1 MVAIKIIEWEDKYAE
16 QFKRLSLEWLEKY
29 VSVEPADLEIINNP
43 HRSILD
49 KGGMIFFALCDGLIV
64 GTVAM
69 IRQNDGSFE
78 LAKLAVTEGYKGLKI
93 GNLLMEKS
101 LEFASQRK
109 AITVFL
115 YTNRRLLPAINL
127 YEKFGFKEVPVA
139 QNKYIEA
146 DMKMEL
152 KF

>member
-43 HRSILD
+43 HGSILD

-115 YTNRRLLPAINL
+115 YTNRRLLTAINL

>member
-49 KGGMIFFALCDGLIV
+49 NGGMIFFALCDGLIV
-64 GTVAM
+64 GTFAM
-69 IRQNDGSFE
+69 IRQKDGSFE

-139 QNKYIEA
+139 QSKYIEA

>member
-1 MVAIKIIEWEDKYAE
+1 
-16 QFKRLSLEWLEKY
+16 
-29 VSVEPADLEIINNP
+29 
-43 HRSILD
+43 
-49 KGGMIFFALCDGLIV
+49 
-64 GTVAM
+64 
-69 IRQNDGSFE
+69 
-78 LAKLAVTEGYKGLKI
+78 
-93 GNLLMEKS
+93 MEKS

>member
-49 KGGMIFFALCDGLIV
+49 NGGMIFFALCDGLIV

-101 LEFASQRK
+101 LEFASQGK

-115 YTNRRLLPAINL
+115 YTNRKLLPAINL

>member
-1 MVAIKIIEWEDKYAE
+1 MAIKIIEWEDKYAE

-49 KGGMIFFALCDGLIV
+49 NGGMIFFAFCDGLIV

-69 IRQNDGSFE
+69 IRQKDGSFE

-101 LEFASQRK
+101 LEFASQGK